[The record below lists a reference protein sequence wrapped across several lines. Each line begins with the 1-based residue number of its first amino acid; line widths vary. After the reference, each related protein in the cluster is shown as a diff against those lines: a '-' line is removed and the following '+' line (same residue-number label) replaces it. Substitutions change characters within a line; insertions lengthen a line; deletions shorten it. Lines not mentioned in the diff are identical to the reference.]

1 MNRVLQR
8 NKLFELVE
16 VKRRGPGN
24 GGIRRPCYEIKNL
37 SYPHLRDSLT
47 KEQKE
52 QARDI
57 CDPDRNKSG
66 ALGCKWRYRSRD
78 SAERCFLMLT
88 LLFGA

>member
-8 NKLFELVE
+8 NKFFELAE
-16 VKRRGPGN
+16 VQRRGVGN

-37 SYPHLRDSLT
+37 SYPYLQTSITR
-47 KEQKE
+47 EQQE
-52 QARDI
+52 QARNI
-57 CDPDRNKSG
+57 CDPERNKSG
-66 ALGCKWRYRSRD
+66 ALGSRWRYRSRN